1 MHELGITR
9 NVVAIASEAAKGRR
23 VLKVTLE
30 VGRLSG
36 VMTDAIRFCFD
47 TVASGTALDGAKL
60 EIREIEGQARCQA
73 CGSVYTMPTLFTACT
88 CGSRDCERLAG
99 EELKVKTIELE
110 EAA

>member
-9 NVVAIASEAAKGRR
+9 NVVAIASDAAKGRR

-36 VMTDAIRFCFD
+36 VMTEAIRFCFD
-47 TVASGTALDGAKL
+47 TVVEGTALDGAEL
-60 EIREIEGQARCQA
+60 EIREIEGRARCQA
-73 CGSVYTMPTLFTACT
+73 CGAVYLMPTLFTSCP
-88 CGSRDCERLAG
+88 CGSRDCERIAG
-99 EELKVKTIELE
+99 EELSIKTIELE

>member
-36 VMTDAIRFCFD
+36 VMAEAIRFCFD
-47 TVASGTALDGAKL
+47 TVAQGTALDGATL
-60 EIREIEGQARCQA
+60 EIREIEGRARCQA
-73 CGSVYTMPTLFTACT
+73 CGAVYALPTLFTACI
-88 CGSRDCERLAG
+88 CGSRNCERLAG
-99 EELKVKTIELE
+99 EELKIKTIELE

>member
-30 VGRLSG
+30 VGGLSG
-36 VMTDAIRFCFD
+36 VMTEAIRFCFD
-47 TVASGTALDGAKL
+47 TVAQGTALDGATL
-60 EIREIEGQARCQA
+60 EIREIEGRARCQA
-73 CGSVYTMPTLFTACT
+73 CGAVYALPTLFTACI
-88 CGSRDCERLAG
+88 CGSRNCERLAG
-99 EELKVKTIELE
+99 EELKIKTIELE